1 MATFCLEF
9 EKEIV
14 KIEKEI
20 QKKKEKHSPG
30 NEKTDSEVKALE
42 EKRDALVKEAFSDL
56 DTWQRVQLARHCDR
70 PYTLDYV
77 SKMCENFIELHG
89 DRYFADDKA
98 MIAGLA
104 TIDGKR
110 LILIGHQKGRD
121 TKSNLYRN
129 FGMANPEGYRKAL
142 RIMKMGVKFNIP
154 IVTLID
160 TPGAFPGRGAEE
172 RNVAEAIA
180 RNLYEMAVLPV
191 PVICIITGEGGSGGA
206 LGIAVGDRVLMLEN
220 SIYSVISPEGC
231 ASILFRD
238 ASRAKDAAKALK
250 ITANELL
257 ELGYIDG
264 VIKEPL
270 GCAHR
275 QPDKMADI
283 LKKRILEEI
292 EVLEKIDSKT
302 LIEKRIEKF
311 SGMGY
316 WSEGDEENTE
326 EELKNDSD
334 KNTGKG

>member
-20 QKKKEKHSPG
+20 QRKREKHSPG
-30 NEKTDSEVKALE
+30 NEKTDSAIKALE
-42 EKRDALVKEAFSDL
+42 EKRDALVKEVFSDL
-56 DTWQRVQLARHCDR
+56 DIWQRVQLARHYDR
-70 PYTLDYV
+70 PYTLDYI
-77 SKMCENFIELHG
+77 SKMCDNFIELHG

-104 TIDGKR
+104 TINGKR
-110 LILIGHQKGRD
+110 LIIIGHQKGRD

-142 RIMKMGVKFNIP
+142 RIMKIGVKFNIP

-160 TPGAFPGRGAEE
+160 TPGAFPGKGAEE

-191 PVICIITGEGGSGGA
+191 PIICIITGEGGSGGA
-206 LGIAVGDRVLMLEN
+206 LGIGVGDRVLMLEN

-257 ELGYIDG
+257 ELGYIDD

-275 QPDKMADI
+275 ESDKMADT
-283 LKKRILEEI
+283 LKKRILAEI
-292 EVLEKIDSKT
+292 EELEKIDTKT

-311 SGMGY
+311 SRMGY
-316 WSEGDEENTE
+316 WLEEAEENIE

-334 KNTGKG
+334 KNTDKS